1 MKSEDFLAGWANA
14 SCIYLLQQLGLRW
27 GLGPDTGGPVD
38 KIRAEDACAG
48 AELGRESAGGVR
60 DSPRTRSRLCRFA
73 RVAVTKCQLGLRQQ
87 SVTLSQSW
95 RSQVQCQRAF

>member
-1 MKSEDFLAGWANA
+1 M
-14 SCIYLLQQLGLRW
+14 
-27 GLGPDTGGPVD
+27 D

-87 SVTLSQSW
+87 CYALPVLEVTSPMPRCLLIEYIPGPSPGFW
-95 RSQVQCQRAF
+95 HQCQVCSGW